1 MEHEGATGTHVSL
14 KHSRTP
20 IALRHALHHSSHHLC
35 QGITTPP
42 PASSLPERLRKN
54 LLDASVAEELPEYL
68 IWVDVMEPPVLLTIC
83 AEHVVLFAFRCITQ
97 AAVSL
102 TDKLEGFF
110 RSWCLVLVR
119 MELQGQLSIRLLNLV
134 VSGRLLHP

>member
-1 MEHEGATGTHVSL
+1 MEHEGASWTHASL
-14 KHSRTP
+14 EHSRTP
-20 IALRHALHHSSHHLC
+20 IALRHALHHCSHHLR
-35 QGITTPP
+35 QGIPTPP

-83 AEHVVLFAFRCITQ
+83 AEHVVLFALRCITQ

-102 TDKLEGFF
+102 TDKLESFL

-119 MELQGQLSIRLLNLV
+119 MELQGQFPIRLLNLV
-134 VSGRLLHP
+134 VSGRLLDP